1 MSLTGFVRLPVA
13 AAALVAAGSLAAVG
27 AEAQPLATAPE
38 SVEVPAHPATGTTTP
53 AQPVSMRA
61 GPNTGFPVIG
71 TLRPGMPLQILA
83 TANYGWMQVQSPVG
97 TGWVYGSYLAP
108 GNSGLL
114 PGGGSPA
121 PISGAQPQ
129 PNPLPRPKPEISSP

>member
-1 MSLTGFVRLPVA
+1 MSLTDFVRLPVA

-27 AEAQPLATAPE
+27 AEAQPFAAAPE
-38 SVEVPAHPATGTTTP
+38 AIEVPAHPATGTTTP

-108 GNSGLL
+108 GS
-114 PGGGSPA
+114 GSPA

-129 PNPLPRPKPEISSP
+129 PNPQPRPKPEISSP